1 MENIENWKYEKQ
13 RDGENRRQD
22 KKKFLQK
29 NECIQKDE
37 NSEMK
42 IQYLK

>member
-1 MENIENWKYEKQ
+1 MENIENWKYGKQ

-22 KKKFLQK
+22 KKFFQK
-29 NECIQKDE
+29 NECIKKDE
-37 NSEMK
+37 NSETK